1 MEWGAI
7 SMLIIYRSWFIWKCY
22 KAFSEL
28 GIEVQVTVLDITTSD
43 NSNLAFEKQV

>member
-1 MEWGAI
+1 MEWGTI
-7 SMLIIYRSWFIWKCY
+7 LMLIIYRNWFIWNCY

-28 GIEVQVTVLDITTSD
+28 GVEVQVNVLDITTSD